1 MKLISLYPEQFYSY
15 VIYDLLT
22 SSCTNQ
28 SNVITM
34 IRALKWALV
43 NNLFNRIGY
52 IYVVASLSYSAAV
65 SFKFKDLLYLN
76 VSVVLFCL
84 TEGSDPGTV

>member
-1 MKLISLYPEQFYSY
+1 MKFISLYAEQFYSY

-22 SSCTNQ
+22 TSCTNQ

-34 IRALKWALV
+34 IRALKRALV
-43 NNLFNRIGY
+43 NNLFNKIGYIY

-65 SFKFKDLLYLN
+65 SFKFKDL
-76 VSVVLFCL
+76 C
-84 TEGSDPGTV
+84 T